1 MKKKFLVELRICI
14 IIVLCI
20 QSVLGLFQC
29 FSETLEVNHLSCAE
43 VTEYSADT
51 AKANN
56 LKPYDYFEY
65 LLSEIPEHMGV
76 IPTELFWINF
86 YRGLKIFPNRSEKIT
101 SKSTVAKAAVLL

>member
-1 MKKKFLVELRICI
+1 MALYN
-14 IIVLCI
+14 
-20 QSVLGLFQC
+20 GL
-29 FSETLEVNHLSCAE
+29 SGSE

-76 IPTELFWINF
+76 IPTDLFWINF
-86 YRGLKIFPNRSEKIT
+86 FRGLKIFPNRSEKIT
-101 SKSTVAKAAVLL
+101 SKSTVAKAYTVDHEYRASFLVNGR